1 MLMNLLA
8 VVPSG
13 IYPLLHGVRLWSPKA
28 ASIAAT
34 KGQPYAT
41 SVSTTTT
48 MVASGVRRLYKGV
61 PLRATKV
68 FWQTSQ
74 R

>member
-13 IYPLLHGVRLWSPKA
+13 IYPLLHGSPLESEGGFA
-28 ASIAAT
+28 IAA

-41 SVSTTTT
+41 SVSTTT